1 MNFIEAVR
9 TCFVRY
15 FDFSGRSTR
24 PEFWYYVLFLII
36 AGLIFDFIDA
46 SIAGEPFLDYE
57 GLGFFGIIFF
67 LLTMTTLKIK
77 RFSSIKSINPLGNTI
92 IFIIISRKFYPY
104 MSFFSDL
111 SNSTHYLL
119 SDSLLDNNLLKF
131 YTFNI
136 NQFMAIFCQRFYQH

>member
-57 GLGFFGIIFF
+57 DLGFFGIIFF
-67 LLTMTTLKIK
+67 LLTIIPSISVQIRRLHDINRTGWWCLLSITIIGLIPLLYWACLKGDNDNN
-77 RFSSIKSINPLGNTI
+77 RFGNNPLVEN
-92 IFIIISRKFYPY
+92 
-104 MSFFSDL
+104 
-111 SNSTHYLL
+111 
-119 SDSLLDNNLLKF
+119 
-131 YTFNI
+131 
-136 NQFMAIFCQRFYQH
+136 

>member
-57 GLGFFGIIFF
+57 DLGFFGIIFF
-67 LLTMTTLKIK
+67 LLTIIPSISVQIRRLHDINRTGWWCLLAITIIGALPLLYWACLKGDNDNN
-77 RFSSIKSINPLGNTI
+77 RFGNNPLVEN
-92 IFIIISRKFYPY
+92 
-104 MSFFSDL
+104 
-111 SNSTHYLL
+111 
-119 SDSLLDNNLLKF
+119 
-131 YTFNI
+131 
-136 NQFMAIFCQRFYQH
+136 